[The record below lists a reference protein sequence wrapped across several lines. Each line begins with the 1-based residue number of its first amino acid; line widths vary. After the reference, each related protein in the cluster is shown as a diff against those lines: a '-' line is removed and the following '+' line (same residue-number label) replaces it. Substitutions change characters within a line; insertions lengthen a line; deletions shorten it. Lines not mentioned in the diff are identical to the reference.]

1 MRWLHVSA
9 AVCCMACFLCLCAG
23 YFAVPAAAVEAAAV
37 SDPRLVPTD
46 PSSDP
51 TENTTVAV
59 DPTDPADSSGAVLL
73 STGDMDSAFAGL
85 AYLDV
90 TSKLG
95 ELRLYLPYGVD
106 LEAVQI
112 VSSRILNLSS
122 NTVYL
127 YSPDFPDYTFYASR
141 FSPVQ
146 YRVSNVG
153 SYTELSG
160 VTVQG
165 SGAARSEVEF
175 YIFVFVLV
183 IIAFV
188 LIRRGLFSD

>member
-1 MRWLHVSA
+1 MRWLHVFA
-9 AVCCMACFLCLCAG
+9 AVCCVVCFVFLCAG
-23 YFAVPAAAVEAAAV
+23 YFTVPASAVETAAV
-37 SDPRLVPTD
+37 SDPTLDPDDPASD
-46 PSSDP
+46 PSESI
-51 TENTTVAV
+51 TGVA
-59 DPTDPADSSGAVLL
+59 DPTDSTDFSSAMLL
-73 STGDMDSAFAGL
+73 SAGDSDSAFAGL

-90 TSKLG
+90 TSDLG

-122 NTVYL
+122 STVYL
-127 YSPDFPDYTFYASR
+127 YSPDYPDYTFYASR

-146 YRVSNVG
+146 YRSSNVG
-153 SYTELSG
+153 SYIELSG

-165 SGAARSEVEF
+165 SGATRSEVES
-175 YIFVFVLV
+175 YIFVFLLV